1 LAISSAREIPVVE
14 NRQVKAGWCMKVI
27 ISVDLRVS
35 SGAEATQFMQALPKG
50 LRDKCG
56 EVPEHPV

>member
-1 LAISSAREIPVVE
+1 
-14 NRQVKAGWCMKVI
+14 MKVI